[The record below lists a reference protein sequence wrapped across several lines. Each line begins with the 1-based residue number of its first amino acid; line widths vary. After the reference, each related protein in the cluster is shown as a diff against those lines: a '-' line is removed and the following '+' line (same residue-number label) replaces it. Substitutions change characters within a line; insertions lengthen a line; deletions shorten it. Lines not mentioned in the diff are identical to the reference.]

1 MNKYTFIKVRVSHGI
16 ARGGTLSGEEAENA
30 EAEKIKYGRHACLGT
45 L

>member
-1 MNKYTFIKVRVSHGI
+1 MAQLEEEHFQ
-16 ARGGTLSGEEAENA
+16 GEEAENA

>member
-1 MNKYTFIKVRVSHGI
+1 MNKYFHKGKEVSHGI

-45 L
+45 